1 MARPSEG
8 GGGAAAAITVLLLL
22 PAAPPP
28 LPPFPKNPEK
38 FQPYQRAKMDTIRSL
53 LTVKPAP
60 PSKDAT
66 DILESQFEAQT
77 TRLRDI
83 HKAQRPKNT
92 TKQYKPKQKEWE
104 EWCARLPGN
113 TDGAWVT
120 EDKLCLFLEQ
130 EVINRESRAAG
141 YQQRKAKRKAVWKES
156 ERAKKRRSR
165 VVKGEES
172 EESAEAEEEEWD
184 EEALDAQFTETV
196 RFEVINSYVSAIT
209 ELYSWQFSGKAQPAR
224 LRGTKLSAV
233 LKSVR
238 RDEEK
243 VRQANYVDRGLFT
256 ITSGYDIKG
265 LKRLISWCWEDA
277 HKAPGSVEA
286 HLRTAADQLLG
297 KFMFVCLFVC
307 LYIYIYLNS
316 SPPPRCLPSH
326 LTTYPLTCLFTCRL
340 CHRYSG

>member
-1 MARPSEG
+1 MDKLRSLLAVKPTSKPTSQSTAS
-8 GGGAAAAITVLLLL
+8 AAAAAATPTTADT
-22 PAAPPP
+22 PAAARPADDAATKA
-28 LPPFPKNPEK
+28 L
-38 FQPYQRAKMDTIRSL
+38 RS
-53 LTVKPAP
+53 
-60 PSKDAT
+60 
-66 DILESQFEAQT
+66 QYEAQT
-77 TRLRDI
+77 ARLQDVHKAVRPINTTRLYD
-83 HKAQRPKNT
+83 
-92 TKQYKPKQKEWE
+92 PKQKEWE
-104 EWCARLPGN
+104 EWCAKLPGN
-113 TDGAWVT
+113 TDGTWVT

-243 VRQANYVDRGLFT
+243 VRQANYVDRGLF
-256 ITSGYDIKG
+256 
-265 LKRLISWCWEDA
+265 
-277 HKAPGSVEA
+277 P
-286 HLRTAADQLLG
+286 
-297 KFMFVCLFVC
+297 
-307 LYIYIYLNS
+307 
-316 SPPPRCLPSH
+316 
-326 LTTYPLTCLFTCRL
+326 
-340 CHRYSG
+340 

>member
-1 MARPSEG
+1 
-8 GGGAAAAITVLLLL
+8 
-22 PAAPPP
+22 
-28 LPPFPKNPEK
+28 
-38 FQPYQRAKMDTIRSL
+38 MDTLRSL

-60 PSKDAT
+60 PLKDAT
-66 DILESQFEAQT
+66 DNTPEALESQFKAQT

-141 YQQRKAKRKAVWKES
+141 YQRRKAKRKAVWKES

-165 VVKGEES
+165 VVKGEAEGEGES
-172 EESAEAEEEEWD
+172 EESSEEEGWD

-196 RFEVINSYVSAIT
+196 RFEVVNSYVSAIT

-224 LRGTKLSAV
+224 LRGPKLSAV

-256 ITSGYDIKG
+256 ITSGYDVKG
-265 LKRLISWCWEDA
+265 LKRLVSWCWEDA

-286 HLRTAADQLLG
+286 HLRTAADHLLG
-297 KFMFVCLFVC
+297 KFMFVFFFFFKFSFVCLYICLFVC
-307 LYIYIYLNS
+307 LYIYIYINS
-316 SPPPRCLPSH
+316 VPTNPPFYL
-326 LTTYPLTCLFTCRL
+326 
-340 CHRYSG
+340 